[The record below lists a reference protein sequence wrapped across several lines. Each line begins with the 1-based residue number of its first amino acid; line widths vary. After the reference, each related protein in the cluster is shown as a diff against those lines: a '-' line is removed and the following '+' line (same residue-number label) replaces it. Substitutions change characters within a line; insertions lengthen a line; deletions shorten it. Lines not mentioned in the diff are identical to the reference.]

1 MQIPLGN
8 NTADRSRLDVYGNT
22 LEGVFIELVDKE
34 GRTYVSKQISET
46 ERLSL
51 IDTLTRT
58 DGQRCLIPYLKKH
71 TGVKP
76 L

>member
-8 NTADRSRLDVYGNT
+8 NTTDRSRLDVYGNT

-46 ERLSL
+46 ERLLL

-58 DGQRCLIPYLKKH
+58 DDGNA
-71 TGVKP
+71 V
-76 L
+76 